1 VVRRAKFATF
11 SLHDSK
17 QMLTILL
24 ALIGSAL
31 GTYLTGYLT
40 EKGKGLATKE
50 DIGRVTTIVEEIK
63 AQHAAELENLKS
75 ENQLKMAALDKRL
88 QAHQEA
94 FALWRRIYQAVHT
107 DEIGAVVSQCQ
118 AWWDSNCLYLSQ
130 DARQAFSDAYWY
142 AGLHKG
148 YMNVPVRDAQAS
160 ELVIQN
166 WAKIEAAGQI
176 ILNAVALP
184 GLTPAERSE
193 LNNKRPSPPS

>member
-1 VVRRAKFATF
+1 
-11 SLHDSK
+11 
-17 QMLTILL
+17 MLTILL

-184 GLTPAERSE
+184 GLTP
-193 LNNKRPSPPS
+193 PSVVN